1 MFIVLGFTIISRN
14 GDLLWSS
21 HYIENT
27 IDKICRIL
35 NEYPNNISI
44 TLNSIIKHNFIPF
57 NTKTQIVKKYMKMKT
72 YIKTHS
78 TKYLEQDDFINMFT
92 YNQYINYLNMLGL
105 NENIDKF
112 NI

>member
-1 MFIVLGFTIISRN
+1 MFILLGFTTISRN

-27 IDKICRIL
+27 IDAICNIL
-35 NEYPNNISI
+35 NKYPNNISF
-44 TLNSIIKHNFIPF
+44 TLDIIIKHSFIPF
-57 NTKTQIVKKYMKMKT
+57 NTKTQIVKKYMKMKIYMGT
-72 YIKTHS
+72 RT
-78 TKYLEQDDFINMFT
+78 TKYLEQDDFT

-105 NENIDKF
+105 NENIEKF